1 MEDAA
6 CALPEADI
14 KEVLKKRGITTT
26 NFLVPLRDDLGSLP
40 LKYPLAVKV
49 SSPKVLHKTEVG
61 GVFLDVATPEELM
74 ARFDQIREK
83 FPEADVLVE
92 SMEPKGPEVIV
103 GLLRDRD
110 FGLCI
115 MFGMGGVMAELY
127 KDVSF
132 RRLPISRRDAE
143 EMLDE
148 TRASA
153 FFEGFRGF
161 VADRGAVLDLLQ
173 RVSNLGIETKG
184 LEQLDLNP
192 VILRSEGYVVVD
204 AKMLIRGG

>member
-1 MEDAA
+1 MEDEFS
-6 CALPEADI
+6 ALPEAKA
-14 KEVLKKRGITTT
+14 KELLKRRGILTT
-26 NFLVPLRDDLGSLP
+26 NFLVPLRSELESLP

-61 GVFLDVATPEELM
+61 GVFLDVASPEELK
-74 ARFDQIREK
+74 ARFDQIRDK

-115 MFGMGGVMAELY
+115 MFGIGGVMAELY

-143 EMLDE
+143 EMLEE
-148 TRASA
+148 TKASA

-173 RVSNLGIETKG
+173 KVSDLGIGTKG

-204 AKMLIRGG
+204 AKMVVREC